1 MKRPS
6 SFPVLVQVAALA
18 ALAVVMSQAVAF
30 GVVVL
35 APEPRPAGFSIGAAA
50 DALRGEPAETADGRV
65 LRRRIVDRPPGPV
78 LDLQMDPM
86 ALAIRAGLAQR
97 LGVEPGAVRVTV
109 DHGPRRQP
117 APGQDGDGPSQQRM
131 DFVLVRPEGRPAA
144 DARDA
149 ARAANPSPPPVVIAV
164 PPAGSDET
172 VIVRRGADIE
182 AQLRMRHVGPGGP
195 ESGAFVIDR
204 ETHQFTVRADRL
216 TFAPFS
222 ASVRQPDGRWAT
234 VEPPRGLLSPWQQ
247 RILLALTISML
258 LLAPLVWWM
267 ARRLTRP
274 IRVFAD
280 AAERL
285 GADPEAEPLTPSG
298 PSEVRTA
305 IHAFNDMQASLRDH
319 MRRRTQTV
327 AAIAHDLRTPLTR
340 LRFRAEQAPE
350 AVRDRMAADIEEM
363 DALIAQAMAY
373 VRGEATPDRRETFD
387 LDALAAD
394 CAGGFSET
402 GGAVTFDGG
411 GELTVEA
418 DPAALRRALANLIA
432 NAVKYG
438 GAARVKA
445 FAQDGRAV
453 VTVEDDGPG
462 LPDDELEAVFE
473 PFHRAERSRSRETGG
488 AGLGLTVARQA
499 ARAHGGDVSLA
510 NQSRG
515 GLLARLE
522 LPLSPQTETP

>member
-1 MKRPS
+1 
-6 SFPVLVQVAALA
+6 VLVQVAALA
-18 ALAVVMSQAVAF
+18 ALAVIMSQAVAF
-30 GVVVL
+30 GVVLL
-35 APEPRPAGFSIGAAA
+35 APEPRPAGFSIAAAA
-50 DALRGEPAETADGRV
+50 DALKGEPAETSDGRP
-65 LRRRIVDRPPGPV
+65 LRRRFVDRPPGSEAPAQ
-78 LDLQMDPM
+78 LDPM

-97 LGVEPGAVRVTV
+97 LGVERAMVRVTV
-109 DHGPRRQP
+109 DHEAPRRRK
-117 APGQDGDGPSQQRM
+117 GPEPEGGSSTERV
-131 DFVLVRPEGRPAA
+131 DFVLVRPGTGPRTVIEAPAPPA
-144 DARDA
+144 PPAPPDA
-149 ARAANPSPPPVVIAV
+149 PPPPPPEGTIVVRG
-164 PPAGSDET
+164 GSD
-172 VIVRRGADIE
+172 VR
-182 AQLRMRHVGPGGP
+182 AQLRMRHAVPQEAGA
-195 ESGAFVIDR
+195 AFVIDR
-204 ETHQFTVRADRL
+204 ETRQFTVLADRL

-222 ASVRQPDGRWAT
+222 ASVRQPDGRWAL
-234 VEPPRGLLSPWQQ
+234 VEPPRGLLAPWQH
-247 RILLALTISML
+247 RILMALGISML

-285 GADPEAEPLTPSG
+285 GADPEADPLTPSG

-363 DALIAQAMAY
+363 DALIGQAMAY
-373 VRGEATPDRRETFD
+373 VRGEATPDRREAFD
-387 LDALAAD
+387 LNALAEA
-394 CAGGFSET
+394 CAEGFSET
-402 GGAVTFDGG
+402 GGAVTFKGG
-411 GELTVEA
+411 GKLAVEA
-418 DPAALRRALANLIA
+418 DPAGLRRALGNLIA

-445 FAQDGRAV
+445 FAEDGRAV
-453 VTVEDDGPG
+453 VLVEDPGPG

-499 ARAHGGDVSLA
+499 ARAHGGDVTLS
-510 NQSRG
+510 NRSEG
-515 GLLARLE
+515 GLVARLH
-522 LPLSPQTETP
+522 LPLAPPKEMS

>member
-1 MKRPS
+1 MRRPS

-35 APEPRPAGFSIGAAA
+35 APEPRPAGFSIEAAA
-50 DALRGEPAETADGRV
+50 NALKGEPARTSDGRT
-65 LRRRIVDRPPGPV
+65 LRRRLTDRPTALGP
-78 LDLQMDPM
+78 DDRTDPM
-86 ALAIRAGLAQR
+86 AMAITAALAQR
-97 LGVEPGAVRVTV
+97 LGVEPETVRVRV
-109 DHGPRRQP
+109 DHDRPRKRRAGPPDAAARDQLNFVFVESQRRTPRPPVPPAPPPPAAAPAPPPPP
-117 APGQDGDGPSQQRM
+117 APGAIALLQQGGEIR
-131 DFVLVRPEGRPAA
+131 
-144 DARDA
+144 ARL
-149 ARAANPSPPPVVIAV
+149 N
-164 PPAGSDET
+164 
-172 VIVRRGADIE
+172 
-182 AQLRMRHVGPGGP
+182 LRHVAPHGPGG
-195 ESGAFVIDR
+195 AFIIDR
-204 ETHQFTVRADRL
+204 ETRQFTVLADRL
-216 TFAPFS
+216 TFAPFA
-222 ASVRQPDGRWAT
+222 ASVLQPDGRWAT

-247 RILLALTISML
+247 RVLLALAISML
-258 LLAPLVWWM
+258 LLAPLVWFM

-285 GADPEAEPLTPSG
+285 GADPDADPLKPSG

-305 IHAFNDMQASLRDH
+305 IQAFNDMQASLRDH

-373 VRGEATPDRRETFD
+373 VRGETTPERREWFD
-387 LDALAAD
+387 LSGLAED
-394 CAGGFSET
+394 CAAGFSET
-402 GGAVTFDGG
+402 GAAVTFANGDA
-411 GELTVEA
+411 LPVEA

-432 NAVKYG
+432 NAVKFG
-438 GAARVKA
+438 DAARVKA
-445 FAQDGRAV
+445 SAEDGRAV
-453 VTVEDDGPG
+453 IVVEDDGPG
-462 LPDDELEAVFE
+462 LAESELETVFE

-499 ARAHGGDVSLA
+499 ARAFGGDVTLT
-510 NQSRG
+510 NRPGG
-515 GLLARLE
+515 GLAARLT
-522 LPLSPQTETP
+522 LPLVHRSTETP

>member
-1 MKRPS
+1 VRRPS

-18 ALAVVMSQAVAF
+18 VLAVVMSQAVAF

-35 APEPRPAGFSIGAAA
+35 APEPEPAGFSIEAAA
-50 DALRGEPAETADGRV
+50 NALKGLPAETSDGRA
-65 LRRRIVDRPPGPV
+65 LRRRLTDKPLALNEDGPN
-78 LDLQMDPM
+78 DPM
-86 ALAIRAGLAQR
+86 AMALAAGLAQR
-97 LGVEPGAVRVTV
+97 MGVPSETVRVRVEREHERRRRMRRPPGLEAGSVQRFTFNMP
-109 DHGPRRQP
+109 DASRRPPEPRSP
-117 APGQDGDGPSQQRM
+117 
-131 DFVLVRPEGRPAA
+131 
-144 DARDA
+144 
-149 ARAANPSPPPVVIAV
+149 PSPPA
-164 PPAGSDET
+164 PPPPPSRPE
-172 VIVRRGADIE
+172 
-182 AQLRMRHVGPGGP
+182 PGGVVVLR
-195 ESGAFVIDR
+195 EGAEIRARLHTRHSLPRGTDATAFIIDR
-204 ETHQFTVRADRL
+204 ETRQFTVLADRL

-222 ASVRQPDGRWAT
+222 ASVQQEDGRWAT

-247 RILLALTISML
+247 RVLLALAISML
-258 LLAPLVWWM
+258 LLAPLVWFM

-285 GADPEAEPLTPSG
+285 GADPDAEPLTPSG

-305 IHAFNDMQASLRDH
+305 IQAFNDMQASLRDH

-373 VRGEATPDRRETFD
+373 VRGETTPERRERFD
-387 LDALAAD
+387 LSDLAQD
-394 CAGGFSET
+394 CAAGFSET
-402 GGAVTFDGG
+402 GAAVTFANGDA
-411 GELTVEA
+411 LPVEA

-432 NAVKYG
+432 NAVKFG
-438 GAARVKA
+438 AAARVKA
-445 FAQDGRAV
+445 LSEDRRAV
-453 VTVEDDGPG
+453 IVVEDDGPG
-462 LPDDELEAVFE
+462 LAESELEAVFE

-499 ARAHGGDVSLA
+499 ARASGGDVTLT
-510 NQSRG
+510 NRPGG
-515 GLLARLE
+515 GLTARLT
-522 LPLSPQTETP
+522 LPLVDRSMETP

>member
-1 MKRPS
+1 MRRPS

-30 GVVVL
+30 GVVLL
-35 APEPRPAGFSIGAAA
+35 APEPRPAGFSIASAA
-50 DALRGEPAETADGRV
+50 DALKGLPAETSDGRT
-65 LRRRIVDRPPGPV
+65 LRRRLVDRPPGPEEPV
-78 LDLQMDPM
+78 PIDPM

-97 LGVEPGAVRVTV
+97 LGVEPDQVRVTV
-109 DHGPRRQP
+109 DHEAPRRRRS
-117 APGQDGDGPSQQRM
+117 QDAGSTTGRV
-131 DFVLVRPEGRPAA
+131 DFVLVRPDPG
-144 DARDA
+144 
-149 ARAANPSPPPVVIAV
+149 ARAVIRPPTPPAPPQPPSPPPPPPPPNGPVVLRE
-164 PPAGSDET
+164 SSE
-172 VIVRRGADIE
+172 VRAH
-182 AQLRMRHVGPGGP
+182 LRMRHAMPHD
-195 ESGAFVIDR
+195 SGAAFVVDR
-204 ETHQFTVRADRL
+204 ETRQFTVLADRL

-222 ASVRQPDGRWAT
+222 ASVRQADGRWAT

-247 RILLALTISML
+247 RVLLALAISML

-274 IRVFAD
+274 IRVFA
-280 AAERL
+280 AAADRL

-350 AVRDRMAADIEEM
+350 GVRDRMAADIEEM

-373 VRGEATPDRRETFD
+373 VRGEATPDRRERFD
-387 LDALAAD
+387 LDALAAA
-394 CAGGFSET
+394 CAEGFSET
-402 GGAVTFDGG
+402 GAAVTFDGG
-411 GELTVEA
+411 GELAVEA
-418 DPAALRRALANLIA
+418 DPAALRRALGNLIA

-438 GAARVKA
+438 GIARVKA
-445 FAQDGRAV
+445 FARDGRAV
-453 VTVEDDGPG
+453 ILIEDDGPG

-473 PFHRAERSRSRETGG
+473 PFQRAERSRSRETGG

-499 ARAHGGDVSLA
+499 ARAHGGDVTLS
-510 NQSRG
+510 NRSEG
-515 GLLARLE
+515 GLVASLH
-522 LPLSPQTETP
+522 LPLVHPKETP